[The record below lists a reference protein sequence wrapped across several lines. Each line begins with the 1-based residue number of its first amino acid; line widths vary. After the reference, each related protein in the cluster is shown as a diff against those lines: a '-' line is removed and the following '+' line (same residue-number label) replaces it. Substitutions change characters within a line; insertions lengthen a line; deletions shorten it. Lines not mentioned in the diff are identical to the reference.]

1 VHLNLGLSWRFGRG
15 SDARAE
21 QHLFELMRGIDEQG
35 SLRAAAQQMKLS
47 YRHAWALVQRW
58 SDAFGQPLV
67 KLERGRGAKL
77 TALGHKLLWAERTMT
92 ARLGHN

>member
-1 VHLNLGLSWRFGRG
+1 M
-15 SDARAE
+15 RAE
-21 QHLFELMRGIDEQG
+21 QHLFELMTGIDKRG
-35 SLRAAAQQMKLS
+35 SLRAAGQLMQLS
-47 YRHAWALVQRW
+47 YRHVWALVQRW

-67 KLERGRGAKL
+67 RLERGHGAKL